1 MTTEEI
7 DIADAD
13 EEFAV
18 EFVESGITIT
28 VPADRT
34 ILAVAEEAGV
44 PVFYSC
50 QEGICGTC
58 VTPIISGRVDHR
70 DSILSEAERLEQ
82 SCMCICVSRAEKGC
96 SRLQLDL

>member
-1 MTTEEI
+1 MTAEDI
-7 DIADAD
+7 DTTGAN
-13 EEFAV
+13 EEFVV
-18 EFVESGITIT
+18 EFVDSGITIT

-34 ILAVAEEAGV
+34 ILAVAEESGV

-58 VTPIISGRVDHR
+58 VTPIISGRADHR
-70 DSILSEAERLEQ
+70 DSILGEDERQEQ

-96 SRLQLDL
+96 AKLQLGL